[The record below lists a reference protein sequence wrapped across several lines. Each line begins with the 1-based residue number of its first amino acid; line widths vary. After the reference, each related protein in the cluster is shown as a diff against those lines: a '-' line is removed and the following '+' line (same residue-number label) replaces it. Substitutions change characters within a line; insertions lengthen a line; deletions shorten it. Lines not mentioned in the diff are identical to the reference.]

1 VEPTFYAPI
10 IPMVLVNGSKGI
22 GTGFSTEIVSYNPL
36 TIIQYLKSRL
46 SKELNEVNKGFK
58 GFDKGPNDCKGFE
71 PVHPSFEFIPYYEG
85 FQGTIQKMNGLKDR
99 FLIKGTYEKIGPD
112 KIKVTELPVGYWTDD
127 FKCLLDTLREPEV
140 DKDGK
145 KKASIIKDFDD
156 NSSDTVVLFVITF
169 AKGMLE
175 ELEGTATDNANVN
188 GLEKVLK
195 LYSTT
200 ATTNMHL
207 FDEHDKLRKYDTVEE
222 IIENYYKVRI
232 GLYQERKNYLVSE
245 LEKEM
250 ISLSNKARYIKENL
264 DGTIDL
270 RKKKKDCILQL
281 LREKEYDV
289 LDEDHEY
296 KYLIKMPMD
305 SVTEENVLKLYK
317 ERDGK
322 QVMLEKTVQTTIHE
336 MWLQDLA
343 ALEKV
348 YLEYKDERTNSGKKV
363 GKPVKGPKN
372 MEKKMDKK

>member
-1 VEPTFYAPI
+1 
-10 IPMVLVNGSKGI
+10 M
-22 GTGFSTEIVSYNPL
+22 
-36 TIIQYLKSRL
+36 
-46 SKELNEVNKGFK
+46 
-58 GFDKGPNDCKGFE
+58 
-71 PVHPSFEFIPYYEG
+71 
-85 FQGTIQKMNGLKDR
+85 
-99 FLIKGTYEKIGPD
+99 
-112 KIKVTELPVGYWTDD
+112 
-127 FKCLLDTLREPEV
+127 
-140 DKDGK
+140 
-145 KKASIIKDFDD
+145 
-156 NSSDTVVLFVITF
+156 
-169 AKGMLE
+169 
-175 ELEGTATDNANVN
+175 ATDNANVN

-207 FDEHDKLRKYDTVEE
+207 FDEHDKLRKYETVEE

-270 RKKKKDCILQL
+270 RKKKKDYILQL
-281 LREKEYDV
+281 LREKGYDV
-289 LDEDHEY
+289 LDNDDEY

-363 GKPVKGPKN
+363 GKPVKGPK
-372 MEKKMDKK
+372 KMDKKMEKKLNLIIEED

>member
-1 VEPTFYAPI
+1 
-10 IPMVLVNGSKGI
+10 MNG
-22 GTGFSTEIVSYNPL
+22 L
-36 TIIQYLKSRL
+36 
-46 SKELNEVNKGFK
+46 
-58 GFDKGPNDCKGFE
+58 
-71 PVHPSFEFIPYYEG
+71 
-85 FQGTIQKMNGLKDR
+85 GLKDR
-99 FLIKGTYEKIGPD
+99 FLIKGIYQKIGPD

-207 FDEHDKLRKYDTVEE
+207 FDEHDKLRKYETVEE

-250 ISLSNKARYIKENL
+250 VSLSNKARYIKENL

-281 LREKEYDV
+281 LREKGYDV
-289 LDEDHEY
+289 LDNDNDDEY

-363 GKPVKGPKN
+363 GKTLKRSN
-372 MEKKMDKK
+372 LNKKMDKKVNLIIEED